1 MVFSHEVFST
11 LPRVQ
16 QALLIGLGSIGRPT
30 ARVHLAEALVRTGLW
45 PEALHWTQKPQ
56 GMSPH
61 LQALRQEGW
70 VDEPRSGVWE
80 CTPAARELAARQA
93 HREGLLRKLMAISQ
107 APYVTEGAFT
117 RMLSELRLALL
128 EGRRDQLWPLHQRIQ
143 ELYSENLEFRDPLC
157 LLCGEPFDAEWF
169 EGLEGELRKSAA
181 WSLVKDQVLLF
192 HPNPAFCAWLDRQAR
207 QPRSTSLFM
216 AICLYLLMEGRL
228 KEAQAW
234 LKAQENHHRE
244 HPLFAGLEGI
254 LRFMQGKPEG
264 AAARFQEALTRLK
277 KITRKRIQPLPAPMD
292 FFHILSLLG
301 QRDPLALRSALER
314 IEVVERGPTLD
325 PVAKQGASLRRLHM
339 VLSGAKLPPLQ
350 RDYHREPRQM
360 GLIAALFC
368 THLEGEEVP
377 LSYLERFLEESKELC
392 LGWFRGAAL
401 ELQSRDRGGVA
412 KAHVLL
418 DLVPRVEPWERA
430 LEALQEFG
438 KVAGP
443 ASSAAAARSVRLAW
457 SVKPLAPSATHFEIH
472 PLEQRR
478 GPKGAWGKGRLV
490 SLRRLREE
498 TAQYEY
504 LSAQDHRVLG
514 AVQVSQDWQ
523 GLRFELDDAQALQAL
538 LGHPHVLWAEEGG
551 DPQPMELAAGRP
563 ELHLDV
569 EGARLLLCL
578 SPRPNTSG
586 VLVLS
591 DGPNRRL
598 VYSFTEEHRRLDAI
612 LGERLV
618 VPLEAKA
625 RVLQTLGAIAPLA
638 EIHSNVGL
646 GDQAPLMAGLETVV
660 GEVLPRMLLLPYQQG
675 LQVRMRVRPLPEGPA
690 YLPGSGGASL
700 VLEHGGVRMLVQ
712 RDLPG
717 ELRNAEQ
724 RLSELPTL
732 DSNPDR
738 EWILEDPESCLQLLM
753 EAEKIPDLALE
764 WPEGQ
769 RFQTPRSLGMDAMRL
784 KVASGKDWFG
794 IGGEIQI
801 DGDRV
806 LDMKTLLDLM
816 DQNPGRFLPLGEG
829 RFLSLTQTFRRR
841 LSDLRSFGEFRGQE
855 LRLHT
860 IAALAMNEFGEGW
873 GEFQSDKGWKAH
885 QGRIRAAMS
894 LVPKVPGA
902 FEAELR
908 PYQEEGFQWM
918 ARLAEAGFGAC
929 LADDMGLGKTIQAL
943 ALLLQRG
950 RGGPAL
956 VVAPTSVCANWASE
970 ILKFAP
976 SLRVRPFAEGD
987 REQTLN
993 SLESMDVM
1001 LCSYGLLHTESERL
1015 KAVEWSTV
1023 ILDEAQA
1030 IKNAF
1035 TKRSQA
1041 AMELQAGF
1049 RLILSGTPLENH
1061 LGELWNLF
1069 RFINPGLL
1077 GSLDSFQRRY
1087 QTPIERDKDPEA
1099 LHRLRRLTAP
1109 FLLRR
1114 TKAQVLE
1121 ELPTRTEITLE
1132 LEPSAE
1138 EAAFLEALR
1147 QKSLEALDAAR
1158 PAEGQT
1164 MQVLAAITRL
1174 RRACCNPSLI
1184 QPELG
1189 IESSKLTA
1197 FMELAEDLRENHHRA
1212 LVFSQFVDHLAI
1224 LRRALDAQGF
1234 AYQYLDGST
1243 PTKARTQAVA
1253 AFQRGEG
1260 ELFLISLKAGGTG
1273 LNLTGADYVIH
1284 MDPWWNPAVEDQ
1296 ASDRAHRIGQTRP
1309 VTIYRLIIKGSI
1321 EQKIVGLHQSK
1332 RQLADQLLD
1341 ARTSAARLDAK
1352 ALLSLLREG

>member
-1 MVFSHEVFST
+1 MVFSHARFSA

-16 QALLIGLGSIGRPT
+16 QALLIGLGSLARPT
-30 ARVHLAEALVRTGLW
+30 ARIHLAEALTRTGLW
-45 PEALHWTQKPQ
+45 HEAAAWTRKPQ
-56 GMSPH
+56 DMNAP
-61 LQALRQEGW
+61 LQGLRQGGW
-70 VDEPRSGVWE
+70 VEEPRPGAWI
-80 CTPAARELAARQA
+80 CTPPAREIAARQA
-93 HREGLLRKLMAISQ
+93 HQEGLLRKLMAISA
-107 APYVTEGAFT
+107 APYATEGAFT
-117 RMLSELRLALL
+117 RMLGDLRLALL
-128 EGRRDQLWPLHQRIQ
+128 EGRSEQMWPLHQRIQ
-143 ELYSENLEFRDPLC
+143 ELFGADLEYRDPLC
-157 LLCGEPFDAEWF
+157 LLCGEPFDAAWF
-169 EGLEGELRKSAA
+169 EGLDGEIRKSAA

-192 HPNPAFCAWLDRQAR
+192 HPNPDFCAWLDKQAR
-207 QPRSTSLFM
+207 QPRSSPLFM

-228 KEAQAW
+228 DEAKAW
-234 LKAQENHHRE
+234 LTVQEARHGA

-254 LRFMQGKPEG
+254 LHFMQGRPAK
-264 AAARFQEALTRLK
+264 AAISFQEALARLRK
-277 KITRKRIQPLPAPMD
+277 LTRKRILPLPAPMD
-292 FFHILSLLG
+292 FFHVLSLFAQG
-301 QRDPLALRSALER
+301 DPAALRLSLER
-314 IEVVERGPTLD
+314 IEVLERSPALD
-325 PVAKQGASLRRLHM
+325 PVAGQGANLRRLH
-339 VLSGAKLPPLQ
+339 LALTGAQLPPPGP
-350 RDYHREPRQM
+350 RSEVREPRQM
-360 GLIAALFC
+360 GLLTSIFC
-368 THLEGEEVP
+368 THLAGEEVP
-377 LSYLERFLEESKELC
+377 LSHLERFLEDSQALC
-392 LGWFRGAAL
+392 LGWFRAAAQ
-401 ELQSRDRGGVA
+401 ELRVRDRGGA
-412 KAHVLL
+412 STPHVLL

-430 LEALQEFG
+430 LEALQDFG
-438 KVAGP
+438 KP
-443 ASSAAAARSVRLAW
+443 ADRSGAPRPVRLAW
-457 SVKPLAPSATHFEIH
+457 SVEPHPQPRGTTRFEIH
-472 PLEQRR
+472 PLEQRH
-478 GPKGAWGKGRLV
+478 GPKGAWGKGRPV

-498 TAQYEY
+498 TAHYEY
-504 LSAQDHRVLG
+504 LGAQDHRVLA
-514 AVQVSQDWQ
+514 AVQVTQDWQ
-523 GLRFELDDAQALQAL
+523 GLRFDLDDAQALQAL
-538 LGHPHVLWAEEGG
+538 IGHPHVLWLEGPV
-551 DPQPMELAAGRP
+551 PQAMELLAGRP

-569 EGARLLLCL
+569 EGPKLLLTL
-578 SPRPNTSG
+578 SPRPSEHG
-586 VLVLS
+586 AIVS
-591 DGPNRRL
+591 ADGPNRRL
-598 VYSFTEEHRRLDAI
+598 VYAFTEEHRRLDAI

-618 VPLEAKA
+618 VPLDAKA
-625 RVLQTLGAIAPLA
+625 RVLKTLGAIAPLV
-638 EIHSNVGL
+638 EIHSNLGL
-646 GDQAPLMAGLETVV
+646 GAHEPLVAGLETVL
-660 GEVLPRMLLLPYQQG
+660 GDPLPRLLLLPHQQG
-675 LQVRMRVRPLPEGPA
+675 LQARMRVRPLAEGPA

-700 VLEHGGVRMLVQ
+700 VLEHGGARLLVQ
-712 RDLPG
+712 RDLG
-717 ELRNAEQ
+717 AELRNAQ
-724 RLSELPTL
+724 SRLNELPSL
-732 DSNPDR
+732 DANPDR
-738 EWILEDPESCLQLLM
+738 EWILEDPENCLQLLL

-769 RFQTPRSLGMDAMRL
+769 RFHAPRSLGMDAMRL
-784 KVASGKDWFG
+784 NVASGQDWFG
-794 IGGEIQI
+794 IGGELRI
-801 DGDRV
+801 DADRV
-806 LDMKTLLDLM
+806 LDMKTLLDLL

-829 RFLSLTQTFRRR
+829 RFLSLTQAFRRR
-841 LSDLRSFGEFRGQE
+841 LSDLQAFGEFRGKE
-855 LRLHT
+855 LRLHP
-860 IAALAMNEFGEGW
+860 IAALAMDGFEEGW
-873 GEFQSDKGWKAH
+873 GQFKTDKGWKTH
-885 QGRIRAAMS
+885 QERIREAMAQDPQ
-894 LVPKVPGA
+894 VPIA

-918 ARLAEAGFGAC
+918 VRLADAGFGAC

-943 ALLLQRG
+943 ALLLR
-950 RGGPAL
+950 RGGAGPGL
-956 VVAPTSVCANWASE
+956 VVAPTSVCANWEAE
-970 ILKFAP
+970 TLKFAP
-976 SLRVRPFAEGD
+976 TLRIRHLAEGD
-987 REQTLN
+987 REHTLN
-993 SLESMDVM
+993 SLEPMDVL
-1001 LCSYGLLHTESERL
+1001 LCSYGLLHTESDRL
-1015 KAVEWSTV
+1015 QAVQWSTV

-1041 AMELQAGF
+1041 AMELKAGF

-1114 TKAQVLE
+1114 LKAQVLE

-1147 QKSLEALDAAR
+1147 QKSLEALDAGT

-1197 FMELAEDLRENHHRA
+1197 FLELAEELRENHHRA

-1243 PTKARTQAVA
+1243 PTRARTQAVK
-1253 AFQRGEG
+1253 AFQQGEG

-1341 ARTSAARLDAK
+1341 ERTSTARLDAK
-1352 ALLSLLREG
+1352 ALLSLLRDS